1 MKAAQGKNI
10 GEVSEADG
18 RARVT
23 EEIMAK
29 TKDSTET

>member
-1 MKAAQGKNI
+1 VKASEGKNT
-10 GEVSEADG
+10 GDVSEADG

-29 TKDSTET
+29 TKEEIET